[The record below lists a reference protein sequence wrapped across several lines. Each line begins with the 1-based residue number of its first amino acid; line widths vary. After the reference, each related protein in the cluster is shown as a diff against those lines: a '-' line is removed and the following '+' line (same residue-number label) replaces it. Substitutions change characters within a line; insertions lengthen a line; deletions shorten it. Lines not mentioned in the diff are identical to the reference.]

1 MARLD
6 RLGAAKSIAQL
17 GAVLGRSFSYAL
29 LQAASSLDEQALS
42 QSLTELVASELLYQ
56 RGNMPN
62 ATFTFKHALIQEMA
76 YETLLRQTR
85 RQHHQRVAQVLTE
98 RFPDVEQTQPE
109 LLAHHYT
116 EAGDLE
122 HALDYW
128 LQAGRLVFQRSA
140 HVEAIGHLSRGLALL
155 EGLPPSPE
163 RDQLE
168 LDFQTVVGPALMAV
182 KGQGSPEVGQ
192 AYARARELCQR
203 VGETP
208 QLLPVLFG
216 LWRYY
221 LMRAE
226 HRTALQVGKQCLSL
240 AQQLHDSALLLPAHF
255 TLGASLQFKGDD
267 LVLAQMHLDQGIAL
281 YNPQAHR
288 ELAFRYGVDLGVWHL
303 AYAAWNRWF
312 LGYPDQSIERS
323 REAIALAEEL
333 NHALSMAATLAYV
346 TVLHVFRR
354 EPTEAQRRAE
364 ETIAFANQHDFPQWR
379 TLTTI
384 YEGWALTL
392 PRADPG
398 RAISASPR
406 LGDMAGARSRAGVES
421 IPVSACRCLPRSRTA
436 RYGLAAVAE
445 GLAFMEQTAEGVW
458 EAELH
463 RLQGELLLLL
473 PVDRQAEAERCFQTA
488 IAAARRRQTK
498 SWELRAANSL
508 ARLWQS
514 QGKRQEACDLLA
526 PIYAW
531 FTEGFETADL
541 QDAKVLL
548 DNGQ

>member
-1 MARLD
+1 
-6 RLGAAKSIAQL
+6 
-17 GAVLGRSFSYAL
+17 
-29 LQAASSLDEQALS
+29 
-42 QSLTELVASELLYQ
+42 
-56 RGNMPN
+56 
-62 ATFTFKHALIQEMA
+62 
-76 YETLLRQTR
+76 
-85 RQHHQRVAQVLTE
+85 
-98 RFPDVEQTQPE
+98 
-109 LLAHHYT
+109 
-116 EAGDLE
+116 
-122 HALDYW
+122 
-128 LQAGRLVFQRSA
+128 
-140 HVEAIGHLSRGLALL
+140 
-155 EGLPPSPE
+155 
-163 RDQLE
+163 
-168 LDFQTVVGPALMAV
+168 MAV

-226 HRTALQVGKQCLSL
+226 HRTALQVGEQCLSL

-267 LVLAQMHLDQGIAL
+267 LVLAQTHLDQGIAL

-303 AYAAWNRWF
+303 AYAAWWF

-333 NHALSMAATLAYV
+333 NHPLSIAAALAYV

-354 EPTEAQRRAE
+354 EPTEALRRAK

-392 PRADPG
+392 QGQTQEGLSQLRHGLEAWRALGHELG
-398 RAISASPR
+398 RNQYLFLLADAYR
-406 LGDMAGARSRAGVES
+406 AAGQPDR
-421 IPVSACRCLPRSRTA
+421 
-436 RYGLAAVAE
+436 GLAAVAE
-445 GLAFMEQTAEGVW
+445 GLAFLEQTAEGVW
-458 EAELH
+458 EAELR

-473 PVDRQAEAERCFQTA
+473 PTDRQAEAERCFQSA
-488 IAAARRRQTK
+488 IAAAFRRQTK
-498 SWELRAANSL
+498 SWELRAAASL

-514 QGKRQEACDLLA
+514 QGKRQDAYDVLA

-531 FTEGFETADL
+531 FTEGFDTADL
-541 QDAKVLL
+541 QDAKALL
-548 DNGQ
+548 DNGQPIHR